1 MPQIDWPEL
10 DLFSLVMPAAGV
22 YLLWV
27 AAFGKAK
34 LLQNAYPKC
43 SPKKYRFWMRIL
55 SAVSGVLL
63 IVKGALEIFGVA
75 EPGTFL
81 SGFLWVLGLISLLG
95 LMAFSIVMTDRQKAR
110 EAAEEEARAS
120 GRATGRQ
127 NGSRMPE
134 GAFSFGDED
143 ASAEDEETKKE

>member
-27 AAFGKAK
+27 AF
-34 LLQNAYPKC
+34 
-43 SPKKYRFWMRIL
+43 S
-55 SAVSGVLL
+55 VL
-63 IVKGALEIFGVA
+63 
-75 EPGTFL
+75 
-81 SGFLWVLGLISLLG
+81 
-95 LMAFSIVMTDRQKAR
+95 MTDRQKAR
-110 EAAEEEARAS
+110 EAAEEVARAS